1 MIDHT
6 QDIIPLLLWM
16 IVGTGGALLTLLVWI
31 GKRTDKKIEEIP
43 KNVSIQVAKVHD
55 EIVRQMETMNETHK
69 GLERD
74 VRDQITGIDRRLVR
88 VEVRCDMQHMRGVE

>member
-88 VEVRCDMQHMRGVE
+88 VEVRCDMQHMRGVD

>member
-55 EIVRQMETMNETHK
+55 EIVKQMETMNETHK

>member
-1 MIDHT
+1 MIEHT

-16 IVGTGGALLTLLVWI
+16 IVGTGGALLALLVWI

-55 EIVRQMETMNETHK
+55 EIVKQMETMNETHK

-88 VEVRCDMQHMRGVE
+88 VEVRCDMQHMRGVD

>member
-31 GKRTDKKIEEIP
+31 GKRTDKKIEDIP